1 MKIEKFKIE
10 QIQELCKTNKVKTL
24 FAFGSVVRDDFN
36 ENSDIDLIVDIDEK
50 DPFKYTDIYF
60 NLKSRLEDIL
70 KRQVDLLEERAIK
83 NKFFK
88 HELDNTKVM
97 IYGC

>member
-1 MKIEKFKIE
+1 MKIEKIKIE
-10 QIQELCKTNKVKTL
+10 QIQELCKSNKVKTL
-24 FAFGSVVRDDFN
+24 FAFGSVLRDDFS
-36 ENSDIDLIVDIDEK
+36 ENSDIDLVVDIDEK

-60 NLKSRLEDIL
+60 NLKSKLEDIL

-97 IYGC
+97 IYGY